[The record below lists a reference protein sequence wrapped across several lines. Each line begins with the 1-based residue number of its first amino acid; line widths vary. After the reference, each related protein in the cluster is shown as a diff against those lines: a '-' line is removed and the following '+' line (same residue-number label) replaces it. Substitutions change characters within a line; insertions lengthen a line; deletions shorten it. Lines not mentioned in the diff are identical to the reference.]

1 MKSQFKFP
9 FKKVLIA
16 FVLLFH
22 LAVGYSQNLFF
33 MGDKSYP
40 STGKFSFN
48 SDSYFTK
55 VEFLIAKGS
64 GKGYI
69 AISRNI
75 SSSLRIEGKL
85 IIYLDNGTVITCI
98 DRKKYDHVNGIATTV
113 YHLTNEE
120 LNKMQRSNVNSIR
133 YSVKCT
139 TCISSTVEGNYAEAN
154 KSSGNGYR
162 EQARVNVPSLIW
174 ALYN

>member
-16 FVLLFH
+16 FILLFH
-22 LAVGYSQNLFF
+22 FAVGYSQSLFF

-48 SDSYFTK
+48 SDSYFDK

-64 GKGYI
+64 GKGFI
-69 AISRNI
+69 AISKKI
-75 SSSLRIEGKL
+75 SSGVRIMGKL
-85 IIYLDNGTVITCI
+85 IIYLDDGTVITCI

-113 YHLTNEE
+113 YYLTNEE
-120 LNKMQRSNVNSIR
+120 LNKMKRSNINSIR
-133 YSVKCT
+133 YTVKCA
-139 TCISSTVEGNYAEAN
+139 TCVYYGGEGNFAETN
-154 KSSGNGYR
+154 KASGSGYR
-162 EQARVNVPSLIW
+162 EQARVNVPSLIR
-174 ALYN
+174 ALYY